1 MTFPAIARVKSLF
14 LPKSMSKKL
23 LKLVFGKPLSR
34 KVYLRYL
41 DSVYPAK
48 HRGLRQRTERQ

>member
-1 MTFPAIARVKSLF
+1 
-14 LPKSMSKKL
+14 MSKKL